1 MSAYAGTGEPLEY
14 WHRTRGYATSD
25 IMKKWAVRVR
35 IIIHSFNR
43 EEWILLVWDCS
54 QVNLNEDVAPHS
66 RRLGIPVI
74 VVPAKLTWL
83 LQVLDVCDFQM
94 LKTRVRME
102 KSSMRCR
109 DPEGRLRVG
118 AWIGSCTAAIRDVIV
133 DRCHED
139 LFERMGLGD
148 SVDSITGRVTR
159 VVDPEEVRPRLP
171 TRSEFGV
178 LTNRPNHE
186 TPAFRTLHALMM
198 GHFLA
203 VQKLPPDA
211 VPPRGAVVPLPVVPS
226 ARKRFRMADHDD
238 LSWEVAM
245 NREVKQMA
253 ADHHRQPHGRRV
265 AVQRDVRPPEVD

>member
-1 MSAYAGTGEPLEY
+1 
-14 WHRTRGYATSD
+14 
-25 IMKKWAVRVR
+25 
-35 IIIHSFNR
+35 
-43 EEWILLVWDCS
+43 
-54 QVNLNEDVAPHS
+54 
-66 RRLGIPVI
+66 
-74 VVPAKLTWL
+74 
-83 LQVLDVCDFQM
+83 
-94 LKTRVRME
+94 
-102 KSSMRCR
+102 MRCR

-118 AWIGSCTAAIRDVIV
+118 AWIGSCTAAIWDVIV

-148 SVDSITGRVTR
+148 SVDSITGRVRR

-198 GHFLA
+198 GHFMA

-211 VPPRGAVVPLPVVPS
+211 VPPRGALVPLPVVPS
-226 ARKRFRMADHDD
+226 ARKRFRITDHDD

-245 NREVKQMA
+245 DREVEQMA
-253 ADHHRQPHGRRV
+253 ADRHRQPHGRRE